1 MNKHLVAV
9 LLGGILLA
17 GCGVDVCARQD
28 ECARKAGTGFSISEC
43 RVEWRISAEK
53 AQSKNCTDA
62 FQKYESCFGGLTCDQ
77 LRNVLDIANLCGD
90 SYRQYLTCMN

>member
-1 MNKHLVAV
+1 MLLVAV
-9 LLGGILLA
+9 GLS
-17 GCGVDVCARQD
+17 GCGVDVCAHQE
-28 ECARKAGTGFSISEC
+28 ECARKAGTGFSISQC
-43 RVEWRISAEK
+43 RMDSRINAEK

-62 FQKYESCFGGLTCDQ
+62 FQKYESCFAGLSCEQ